1 MAGVTLGTGAL
12 AIADWLRTGTG
23 TSTADSNTNGYD
35 GFKAMIKGVYGGDYK
50 LVCTPAT
57 AAPSAAALANA
68 AISYTVVVSLETADG
83 ERHVGY
89 NGPVKLAIADDD
101 TPNATISPTAGAQ
114 YMTDGAITVTV
125 TLPKGTWTEGKVA
138 TLTVSDPDN
147 TGFGGWTAT
156 DATFVATVAA

>member
-1 MAGVTLGTGAL
+1 MAGVTLGAGAT
-12 AIADWLRTGTG
+12 AVANWLRTGT
-23 TSTADSNTNGYD
+23 TTDTADSNTNGED
-35 GFKAMIKGVYGGDYK
+35 GFEALMKAFGGDYK
-50 LVCTPAT
+50 IVCTPAT

-68 AISYTVVVSLETADG
+68 AIVYTVVVSLETTAG
-83 ERHVGY
+83 ERHIWY

-125 TLPKGTWTEGKVA
+125 TLPKGTWTAGKIA

>member
-57 AAPSAAALANA
+57 AAA
-68 AISYTVVVSLETADG
+68 V
-83 ERHVGY
+83 H
-89 NGPVKLAIADDD
+89 
-101 TPNATISPTAGAQ
+101 
-114 YMTDGAITVTV
+114 
-125 TLPKGTWTEGKVA
+125 W
-138 TLTVSDPDN
+138 
-147 TGFGGWTAT
+147 
-156 DATFVATVAA
+156 